1 MTGIDRE
8 ERQIC
13 QYVALPGG
21 LGIKCIKGG
30 GLGVCWR
37 GGGGGGFYGLVC
49 GKSKRYP

>member
-37 GGGGGGFYGLVC
+37 GGGGDFTDWYVENRRGIHD
-49 GKSKRYP
+49 

>member
-8 ERQIC
+8 ERQIY

-30 GLGVCWR
+30 GAGCVLEGGWDFTDWYVENRR
-37 GGGGGGFYGLVC
+37 GI
-49 GKSKRYP
+49 RD